1 MNIRMTPEDA
11 KRILNYI
18 YKLDDEKPCKEE
30 NKQSHIHLEFFL
42 NKIKLTIM

>member
-18 YKLDDEKPCKEE
+18 YKLDEKPCKEE
-30 NKQSHIHLEFFL
+30 K
-42 NKIKLTIM
+42 K